1 MMMKDIC
8 RVSSSFAFFLSAV
21 WIHNDM
27 ESVSFNRIYPFKKYR
42 FFRVKNDGGCER
54 TTLRCSVEMSGTPP
68 LNQVLPDCGLLPELH
83 APSAHRRW
91 RLENHSPPSPDST
104 LCLGLTEKSNS
115 CPLPPARPWL
125 QPWPTANQPHGLL
138 PFLWHHKAT
147 AQNTEKTRQSSKFL
161 LVLCLCVLSAS

>member
-1 MMMKDIC
+1 MFGFIMTWNQWVLTEFILL
-8 RVSSSFAFFLSAV
+8 RN
-21 WIHNDM
+21 I
-27 ESVSFNRIYPFKKYR
+27 I

-83 APSAHRRW
+83 ALSAHRRR
-91 RLENHSPPSPDST
+91 RLVNHSPPSPYSM

-147 AQNTEKTRQSSKFL
+147 TQNTEKTKQSSKFL
-161 LVLCLCVLSAS
+161 LVLWLCILSVS